1 MNFHSDGGHRN
12 HIHISF
18 GPHRAGSFIT
28 PEIAAEITG
37 VSSSTGAAS
46 SSANVT
52 LFKKNF
58 KGTGDKLTPEQ
69 VFDLLKNYSMFGDEA
84 AAIFTAI
91 AYRECRYVPYSAN
104 PSGYFGLW
112 QWGSRTSD
120 GSSDGKKVVALAYPK
135 EERIKVWKLSYV
147 NWEKEE
153 LTEATIDA
161 KLKVV
166 QGDSTGN
173 AGKEY
178 YDDRVWIPVNQA
190 RLLRS
195 KLGRNNL
202 AEIINESGF
211 KGNAGNSITFPWG
224 ERYLVNSWI
233 SGVPFAVASS
243 TYVKMTGK
251 TENQLK
257 EWIRKNIPK
266 DSTVRNIDP
275 ENNISKLENWINDT
289 IPANSL
295 STTEKTYKLYKTIY
309 IE

>member
-1 MNFHSDGGHRN
+1 MLCLEMKLLLYLLLSHIESVDMFH
-12 HIHISF
+12 
-18 GPHRAGSFIT
+18 
-28 PEIAAEITG
+28 IALILPGTLDYGNG
-37 VSSSTGAAS
+37 VLELQTE
-46 SSANVT
+46 VQT
-52 LFKKNF
+52 
-58 KGTGDKLTPEQ
+58 E
-69 VFDLLKNYSMFGDEA
+69 
-84 AAIFTAI
+84 
-91 AYRECRYVPYSAN
+91 
-104 PSGYFGLW
+104 
-112 QWGSRTSD
+112 
-120 GSSDGKKVVALAYPK
+120 KKVVALAYPK

-173 AGKEY
+173 SGKEY

-266 DSTVRNIDP
+266 DSTV
-275 ENNISKLENWINDT
+275 SK
-289 IPANSL
+289 
-295 STTEKTYKLYKTIY
+295 Y
-309 IE
+309 